1 MAAPTYE
8 SIQPNLR
15 SAHQEGSTLRCTFH
29 CPVSGEVVES
39 QGTLRREKGLKDVA
53 VDSVKRSAFYSL
65 RHAVYRAVHGAL
77 GHGFL
82 GRAAGEVASSMLG
95 NMEHSSRQQAPE
107 FSEEE
112 KRAAVVEAFERVASR
127 FVWDGKN
134 RRYVSA
140 SAAGEQLSEF
150 AAQLAKAPVVQRYDT
165 GVMARMLV
173 EVARADGQVEPEE
186 EELLASFLPAELG
199 SVEALAKRPPLSE
212 VELSEC
218 ASGPARETM
227 LMLAWAL
234 ALTDESLAPQEARR
248 LERYARGLGLAQ
260 ERAEALQRAARLF
273 LFEQALDAAYPD
285 GERDESA
292 HEDALA
298 LAGRIGLTAEE
309 AERADIRYR
318 KRQGLI

>member
-15 SAHQEGSTLRCTFH
+15 SASQEGSTLRCTFH

-112 KRAAVVEAFERVASR
+112 KRA
-127 FVWDGKN
+127 
-134 RRYVSA
+134 
-140 SAAGEQLSEF
+140 
-150 AAQLAKAPVVQRYDT
+150 
-165 GVMARMLV
+165 
-173 EVARADGQVEPEE
+173 
-186 EELLASFLPAELG
+186 
-199 SVEALAKRPPLSE
+199 
-212 VELSEC
+212 
-218 ASGPARETM
+218 
-227 LMLAWAL
+227 
-234 ALTDESLAPQEARR
+234 
-248 LERYARGLGLAQ
+248 
-260 ERAEALQRAARLF
+260 
-273 LFEQALDAAYPD
+273 
-285 GERDESA
+285 
-292 HEDALA
+292 
-298 LAGRIGLTAEE
+298 
-309 AERADIRYR
+309 
-318 KRQGLI
+318 